1 MLKLSFVK
9 SAILAV
15 LVALVTCGFST
26 SAFAKP
32 SKPVVVHPGDAEV
45 EVDNDGEVDVDLGD
59 SPSKPDE
66 DGPAIMQDDF
76 TAAKKAKP
84 EPVDTDS
91 VIEIALRGVVVPGT
105 GPALGGTLGF
115 SWRPA
120 NRYRVY
126 GGFNGSKGL
135 IDLSGQEKELF
146 QFGFT
151 VGGSYAITRTVEI
164 GLFGNM
170 SWAYRDLTKDI
181 SASFVGIGPG
191 FRINKSHVFFEASV
205 PIGAAQKFTGNWEM
219 RTPTVVSVG
228 FHF

>member
-164 GLFGNM
+164 GLFGNGTGNGAIRFIHDEAKDLDKRVDKLEKKQ
-170 SWAYRDLTKDI
+170 AYF
-181 SASFVGIGPG
+181 AGIGTALG
-191 FRINKSHVFFEASV
+191 V
-205 PIGAAQKFTGNWEM
+205 AAGI
-219 RTPTVVSVG
+219 VG
-228 FHF
+228 DHLKTFLFHHL